1 MRAAAQGGA
10 QEGRL
15 GAKLRWQL
23 QAHRDW
29 VMGVCYAPQLKALLG
44 AGLDKA
50 VTINDLEARL
60 PIKRLLV
67 STWPLLPACSVMHAF
82 DACPGCSSCCSK
94 TCTVPLSHA
103 ASHHD

>member
-1 MRAAAQGGA
+1 M
-10 QEGRL
+10 

-29 VMGVCYAPQLKALLG
+29 VLGVCYAPQLKALLG

-67 STWPLLPACSVMHAF
+67 RAEHPLHAACRLLPAAVCLYAVWPA
-82 DACPGCSSCCSK
+82 ALRERVLRSS
-94 TCTVPLSHA
+94 
-103 ASHHD
+103 